1 MTRDKNYRKKASKSY
16 KLASLRHK
24 NCDGLIMTLK
34 DKYKNYNNNLD
45 QIYKLEKEGK
55 IIVIQPDKDL
65 EIKRTEKSKEKLI
78 NGYNLGYKKAEEIIK
93 RIKN

>member
-1 MTRDKNYRKKASKSY
+1 MTRDKNYRKKSSKSY
-16 KLASLRHK
+16 KLSSLRHK
-24 NCDGLIMTLK
+24 NCDVLIMTLK
-34 DKYKNYNNNLD
+34 DRYKNYNNNLD